1 MVKELKELIMDVASI
16 DTSVDMDD
24 IRAISTLNENIMNNI
39 IYLRDFIGDLNIPKT
54 VHDINLSNMTGLDST
69 DYPELQLM
77 GLTAKTIDKCR
88 TIYES
93 RTTVGK
99 VKMSF
104 ETMVKCCV
112 FVHNYIVEHGD
123 DVDDEY
129 YIDRLSVNK
138 PLKDYLTEI
147 DGDKRYVAANI
158 HDFLTGKNFSKLT
171 QIFFECTGDAGS
183 KLKVDGY
190 VIRPERPF

>member
-24 IRAISTLNENIMNNI
+24 IRAISTLNENIMNDI

-54 VHDINLSNMTGLDST
+54 VHDINLSNMTGLDES

-93 RTTVGK
+93 RTAVGK
-99 VKMSF
+99 AKMSF

-138 PLKDYLTEI
+138 PLKDYLTKI
-147 DGDKRYVAANI
+147 DGNKRYVGANI

-171 QIFFECTGDAGS
+171 QIFFECTGDTGS

-190 VIRPERPF
+190 CISPERPF

>member
-24 IRAISTLNENIMNNI
+24 IRAISTLNENIMNDI

-54 VHDINLSNMTGLDST
+54 VHDINLSDMTGLDST

-93 RTTVGK
+93 RTTVSK
-99 VKMSF
+99 AKMSF

-138 PLKDYLTEI
+138 PLRDYLTEI
-147 DGDKRYVAANI
+147 DGNHKYLPANI
-158 HDFLTGKNFSKLT
+158 HDFLTGKNFGKLT
-171 QIFFECTGDAGS
+171 SIFFECTGDTLS

>member
-1 MVKELKELIMDVASI
+1 MVKELKELIMDISSV

-24 IRAISTLNENIMNNI
+24 IRAISTLNENIMSSI
-39 IYLRDFIGDLNIPKT
+39 ISLRDFIGDLNIPKT
-54 VHDINLSNMTGLDST
+54 VHDINLSNMTGLDES

-93 RTTVGK
+93 RTAVGK

-123 DVDDEY
+123 DVDDE
-129 YIDRLSVNK
+129 
-138 PLKDYLTEI
+138 
-147 DGDKRYVAANI
+147 
-158 HDFLTGKNFSKLT
+158 
-171 QIFFECTGDAGS
+171 
-183 KLKVDGY
+183 
-190 VIRPERPF
+190 